1 MKIILQKIQTET
13 RVYIKRQ
20 TVYLRQQGKTYL
32 EIADILNIDVRA
44 VSNILSNY
52 KRKGDAIF
60 HEKIRGRK
68 IGEKRTLSP
77 QQEKEVQEIIKT
89 RKPEDEGIASCL
101 WTRAAISQLLK
112 QKFNIEMPLRS
123 ITNYLK
129 RWGMSFQRPTRKNY
143 KQDKVKVEEFKNKTY
158 PEIAR
163 KAITEH
169 AEIMFVDETGISNQE
184 YRVRGF
190 SPIGH
195 TPTVSSVSRRESI
208 NMISGI
214 SLEGTCRYMCYEDTL
229 TQQRFIQFMRLMTRA
244 RSGHKILMITDNLKV
259 HHGKRVQKWLAEHKD
274 KIEVFFTPAYSPE
287 LNPDEY
293 LNQVL
298 KQNIHSGILPQTK
311 QDIKKHINSCNT

>member
-13 RVYIKRQ
+13 RIYIKRQ

-143 KQDKVKVEEFKNKTY
+143 KQDEVKVEEFKNKTY

>member
-101 WTRAAISQLLK
+101 WTRAAISQL
-112 QKFNIEMPLRS
+112 
-123 ITNYLK
+123 
-129 RWGMSFQRPTRKNY
+129 
-143 KQDKVKVEEFKNKTY
+143 
-158 PEIAR
+158 
-163 KAITEH
+163 
-169 AEIMFVDETGISNQE
+169 
-184 YRVRGF
+184 
-190 SPIGH
+190 
-195 TPTVSSVSRRESI
+195 
-208 NMISGI
+208 
-214 SLEGTCRYMCYEDTL
+214 
-229 TQQRFIQFMRLMTRA
+229 
-244 RSGHKILMITDNLKV
+244 
-259 HHGKRVQKWLAEHKD
+259 
-274 KIEVFFTPAYSPE
+274 
-287 LNPDEY
+287 
-293 LNQVL
+293 
-298 KQNIHSGILPQTK
+298 
-311 QDIKKHINSCNT
+311 

>member
-298 KQNIHSGILPQTK
+298 KHNIHSGILPQTK

>member
-13 RVYIKRQ
+13 RIYIKRQ

>member
-143 KQDKVKVEEFKNKTY
+143 KQDEVKVEEFKNKTY